1 MSMFDKIL
9 VPTDGSELS
18 AKAVEAAIQFCLRTG
33 AQMLLLVVRPH
44 TPIAHPV
51 GFSNELY
58 DTPMTEDGVITPDEV
73 RSRLQSQAEQ
83 ALQRMVE
90 RVRAAGAKCEGVVV
104 AGDQPYKAIIEVAEQ
119 QGVGMVMMASHGRSG
134 LQALLLGSETQ
145 KVLTHSKVPVLVFR

>member
-1 MSMFDKIL
+1 MSMFEKIL

-18 AKAVEAAIQFCLRTG
+18 AKAVEAASDFCRRTG
-33 AQMLLLVVRPH
+33 AEMVVRSR

-58 DTPMTEDGVITPDEV
+58 DTPMTEDGVITPSEV
-73 RSRLQSQAEQ
+73 RSRLQSEADE

-90 RVRAAGAKCEGVVV
+90 RVRAAGAKCDGIVV
-104 AGDQPYKAIIEVAEQ
+104 AGDQPYKAIIDVAEQ
-119 QGVGMVMMASHGRSG
+119 QGVGLVMMASHGRSG

-145 KVLTHSKVPVLVFR
+145 KVLTHSKIPVLVFR